1 MDSTTVELADG
12 PNGANG
18 GMCFAANLVII
29 PVMLTS
35 VQPTQIENKLD
46 RILLKVQKPGRYVG
60 GELNSIVKDWD
71 AVQTKVAFVFP
82 DIYDIGVSNVGLKI
96 LYDQVNQRGDA
107 LAERAYAPWFD
118 MEALMRQHGIPLYAL
133 ESKRPLACFDLIGF
147 TLPYETLYTN
157 TLNVLDLS
165 GIPLRSADRDETHP
179 IVIAGGHATM
189 NPEPM
194 HAFIDAFV
202 IGEGEEVIHD
212 IINVIQA
219 VKGKRKEERDD
230 LFLLS
235 SFDARQQLLHALA
248 KIQGVY
254 VPSLYEAYYLEDD
267 TVSHIEPIVADI
279 PKIITKRL
287 VAKLPPPP
295 TRFIVPNVDIVHNRI
310 SVEIMRGC
318 TRGCRFCHAGMI
330 TRPVRERSVDE
341 VMQALEESIKHS
353 GFEEIALLS
362 LSSSDYSHV
371 LELVTR
377 VGERFGDTHLKVS
390 LPSLRIESVSIDL
403 MEKLKDKRSGGFTL
417 APEAATERMRRIIN
431 KFVPDEEVINTTR
444 EIYARGWTTIK
455 LYFMIGHPSETL
467 EDVQAIADL
476 CKRVIAEGRKVAGMR
491 VKLNAG
497 VSTFVPKSQTPFQWV
512 SCDTPEQIKAKQAL
526 LRRELGRDRNI
537 KLSLTDAE
545 DSFLEAW
552 LSRGDRR
559 MAEVVY
565 TAWKNGAKFD
575 AWFEGRKYQTW
586 INAFAERGLDP
597 LFYTHR
603 QRRTDEVFPWEHI
616 TAAVRKNFL
625 FQDFRQSLEGQIR
638 VDCRLNCFACGIL
651 PTFAQMR
658 RENPGEG
665 WKCPDVKSPARAV
678 SSESVIGHQPAL
690 SGVEGLSLNSL
701 PMVGD

>member
-1 MDSTTVELADG
+1 MFTPE
-12 PNGANG
+12 
-18 GMCFAANLVII
+18 
-29 PVMLTS
+29 
-35 VQPTQIENKLD
+35 QIETKLD

-60 GELNSIVKDWD
+60 GELNITQKDWD
-71 AVQTKVAFVFP
+71 SAKTKVALVFP

-96 LYDQVNQRGDA
+96 LYDQVNQREDA
-107 LAERAYAPWFD
+107 LAERAYAPWLD
-118 MEALMRQHGIPLYAL
+118 MEALMREHGIPLYTL

-157 TLNVLDLS
+157 ALNVLDLA
-165 GIPLRSADRDETHP
+165 GIPVRAAERDESHP
-179 IVIAGGHATM
+179 IIIAGGHSTM

-212 IINVIQA
+212 IINAMQRC
-219 VKGKRKEERDD
+219 KGSNVQRFKRSD
-230 LFLLS
+230 LLLE
-235 SFDARQQLLHALA
+235 LA
-248 KIQGVY
+248 KIPGVY
-254 VPSLYEAYYLEDD
+254 VPQFYETYYMDD
-267 TVSHIEPIVADI
+267 GTVSHIEPTIEDV
-279 PKIITKRL
+279 PKVITKRI

-295 TRFIVPNVDIVHNRI
+295 TKFIVPNVDIVHNRV

-341 VMQALEESIKHS
+341 VLQAAEEALGNT
-353 GFEEIALLS
+353 GFEELALLS
-362 LSSSDYSHV
+362 LSSSDYTNV
-371 LELVTR
+371 LELVTK
-377 VGERFGDTHLKVS
+377 VGEKFGGTHLKVS

-403 MEKLKDKRSGGFTL
+403 MEKLKDRRAGGFTL

-431 KFVPDEEVINTTR
+431 KYIPDEDILNTTR
-444 EIYARGWTTIK
+444 EIYRRGWTTIK

-476 CKRVIAEGRKVAGMR
+476 CKRVLAEGRKAIGWKA
-491 VKLNAG
+491 KLHVG

-512 SCDTPEQIKAKQAL
+512 SCDTPEQIRAKQEL
-526 LRRELGRDRNI
+526 LKRELYRDRNI
-537 KLSLTDAE
+537 KLSLTEAE

-559 MAEVVY
+559 MAEVIY
-565 TAWKNGAKFD
+565 SAWKKGSKFD
-575 AWFEGRKYQTW
+575 AWHEGKKYDAW
-586 INAFAERGLDP
+586 MEAFAEQGLDP

-625 FQDFRQSLEGQIR
+625 FQDFRQSLEGEIR

-651 PTFAQMR
+651 PTFAGLR
-658 RENPGEG
+658 RENPGDG
-665 WKCPDVKSPARAV
+665 WKCPEVKTPASKKVTNEAGK
-678 SSESVIGHQPAL
+678 SHP
-690 SGVEGLSLNSL
+690 L
-701 PMVGD
+701 PVVGD

>member
-1 MDSTTVELADG
+1 
-12 PNGANG
+12 
-18 GMCFAANLVII
+18 
-29 PVMLTS
+29 MLTS
-35 VQPTQIENKLD
+35 LRLTPQQIETKLD

-60 GELNSIVKDWD
+60 GELNSIQKNWD
-71 AVQTKVAFVFP
+71 DIQTKVAFVFP

-96 LYDQVNQRGDA
+96 LYDQVNQREDA
-107 LAERAYAPWFD
+107 LAERAYAPWTD
-118 MEALMRQHGIPLYAL
+118 MEALMREDGIPLYTL

-147 TLPYETLYTN
+147 SLPYETLYTN
-157 TLNVLDLS
+157 TLNVLDLA
-165 GIPLRSADRDETHP
+165 GIPIRSMDRDETHP
-179 IVIAGGHATM
+179 IIIAGGHSTM

-212 IINVIQA
+212 IINAMQ
-219 VKGKRKEERDD
+219 GFREKRKNESGD
-230 LFLLS
+230 FFHLS
-235 SFDARQQLLHALA
+235 SIDARVELLCALA
-248 KIQGVY
+248 RIQGVY
-254 VPSLYEAYYLEDD
+254 VPSFYEAYYLEDG
-267 TVSHIEPIVADI
+267 TVSHIEPTIPNI
-279 PKIITKRL
+279 PKIITKRI
-287 VAKLPPPP
+287 VPILPPPP
-295 TRFIVPNVDIVHNRI
+295 TKFIVPNIDIVHNRV

-341 VMQALEESIKHS
+341 ILEAAEEAIKNT
-353 GFEEIALLS
+353 GFEELALLS
-362 LSSSDYSHV
+362 LSSSDYTDV

-377 VGERFGDTHLKVS
+377 VGEKFSGTHLKVS

-403 MEKLKDKRSGGFTL
+403 MEKLRGNRAGGFTL

-431 KFVPDEEVINTTR
+431 KYISDEDIINTTR

-476 CKRVIAEGRKVAGMR
+476 CKRVILEGRKVAGMK

-512 SCDTPEQIKAKQAL
+512 SCDTPEQIRAKQSL
-526 LRRELGRDRNI
+526 LRRELRDKNI
-537 KLSLTDAE
+537 KVSWTEAE

-552 LSRGDRR
+552 LSRGDRK

-575 AWFEGRKYQTW
+575 AWHEAGSYKKWIAAFE
-586 INAFAERGLDP
+586 EHGLDP

-651 PTFAQMR
+651 PTFADMR
-658 RENPGEG
+658 RENPGDI
-665 WKCPDVKSPARAV
+665 WKCPDVKSPA
-678 SSESVIGHQPAL
+678 SSNPYAMS
-690 SGVEGLSLNSL
+690 SLKL
-701 PMVGD
+701 PIVGD

>member
-1 MDSTTVELADG
+1 
-12 PNGANG
+12 
-18 GMCFAANLVII
+18 
-29 PVMLTS
+29 MLTS
-35 VQPTQIENKLD
+35 LRLTPQQIETKLD

-60 GELNSIVKDWD
+60 GELNSIQKNWD
-71 AVQTKVAFVFP
+71 DIQTKVAFVFP

-96 LYDQVNQRGDA
+96 LYDQVNQREDA
-107 LAERAYAPWFD
+107 LAERAYAPWTD
-118 MEALMRQHGIPLYAL
+118 METLMRENGIPLYTL

-147 TLPYETLYTN
+147 SLPYETLYTN
-157 TLNVLDLS
+157 TLNVLDLA
-165 GIPLRSADRDETHP
+165 GIPIRSIDRDETHP
-179 IVIAGGHATM
+179 IIIAGGHSTM

-202 IGEGEEVIHD
+202 IGEGEEVIHE
-212 IINVIQA
+212 IISAMQVFRE
-219 VKGKRKEERDD
+219 KRKNEGED
-230 LFLLS
+230 FFHLS
-235 SFDARQQLLHALA
+235 SFDARMQLLQVLA
-248 KIQGVY
+248 RIQGVY
-254 VPSLYEAYYLEDD
+254 VPSFYEAYYLEDG
-267 TVSHIEPIVADI
+267 TVSHIEPRIPNI
-279 PKIITKRL
+279 PKIITKRI
-287 VAKLPPPP
+287 VPILPPPP
-295 TRFIVPNVDIVHNRI
+295 TKFIVPNIDIVHNRV

-341 VMQALEESIKHS
+341 ILEAAEEAIKNT
-353 GFEEIALLS
+353 GFEELALLS
-362 LSSSDYSHV
+362 LSSSDYADV

-377 VGERFGDTHLKVS
+377 VGEKFGGTHLKVS

-403 MEKLKDKRSGGFTL
+403 MEKLRGNRAGGFTL

-431 KFVPDEEVINTTR
+431 KYISDEDIINTTR
-444 EIYARGWTTIK
+444 EIYARGWKTIK

-476 CKRVIAEGRKVAGMR
+476 CKRVITEGRKVAGMK

-512 SCDTPEQIKAKQAL
+512 PCDTPEQIRAKQSL
-526 LRRELGRDRNI
+526 LRRELRDKNI
-537 KLSLTDAE
+537 KVSWTEAE

-552 LSRGDRR
+552 LSRGDRK

-575 AWFEGRKYQTW
+575 AWHEAGSYKKWIAAFE
-586 INAFAERGLDP
+586 EHGLDP

-651 PTFAQMR
+651 PTFAEMR
-658 RENPGEG
+658 RENPGDV
-665 WKCPDVKSPARAV
+665 WKCPDVKSPA
-678 SSESVIGHQPAL
+678 SSNPYAMS
-690 SGVEGLSLNSL
+690 SLKL
-701 PMVGD
+701 PIVGD

>member
-1 MDSTTVELADG
+1 
-12 PNGANG
+12 
-18 GMCFAANLVII
+18 
-29 PVMLTS
+29 MLTPLRLTP
-35 VQPTQIENKLD
+35 QQIESKLD

-60 GELNSIVKDWD
+60 GELNSVRKDWD
-71 AVQTKVAFVFP
+71 DIQTKVAFVFP

-96 LYDQVNQRGDA
+96 LYDQVNQRDDA
-107 LAERAYAPWFD
+107 LAERAYAPWTD
-118 MEALMRQHGIPLYAL
+118 MEALMREHGIPLYTL
-133 ESKRPLACFDLIGF
+133 ESKRPLAGFDLIGF
-147 TLPYETLYTN
+147 SLPYETLYTN
-157 TLNVLDLS
+157 TLNILDLA
-165 GIPLRSADRDETHP
+165 GIPIRSIDRDESHP
-179 IVIAGGHATM
+179 IIIAGGHSTM

-202 IGEGEEVIHD
+202 IGEGEEVIHE
-212 IINVIQA
+212 IIDTIREF
-219 VKGKRKEERDD
+219 KRKRKACPEPGRRDERSD

-235 SFDARQQLLHALA
+235 SFDARMELLRSLA
-248 KIQGVY
+248 RIHGVY
-254 VPSLYEAYYLEDD
+254 VPRFYEAYYLEDG
-267 TVSHIEPIVADI
+267 TVSHIEPTISDI
-279 PKIITKRL
+279 PKIITKRI
-287 VAKLPPPP
+287 VAKLPPSP
-295 TRFIVPNVDIVHNRI
+295 TKFIVPNIDIVHNRV

-341 VMQALEESIKHS
+341 ILEAAEEAIKNT
-353 GFEEIALLS
+353 GFEELALLS
-362 LSSSDYSHV
+362 LSSSDYTDV

-377 VGERFGDTHLKVS
+377 VGEKFGGTHLKVS

-403 MEKLKDKRSGGFTL
+403 MEKLRGSRAGGFTL

-431 KFVPDEEVINTTR
+431 KYISDEDIINTTR

-476 CKRVIAEGRKVAGMR
+476 CKRVITEGRKVAGMK

-526 LRRELGRDRNI
+526 LRRELRDKNI
-537 KLSLTDAE
+537 KVSWTEAE

-552 LSRGDRR
+552 LSRGDRK
-559 MAEVVY
+559 MAQVVY

-575 AWFEGRKYQTW
+575 AWHEAGGYKKWIAAFE
-586 INAFAERGLDP
+586 EHGLDP

-651 PTFAQMR
+651 PTFANMR
-658 RENPGEG
+658 RENPGDV
-665 WKCPDVKSPARAV
+665 WKCPDVKSPV
-678 SSESVIGHQPAL
+678 SFNPHAMS
-690 SGVEGLSLNSL
+690 SLKL
-701 PMVGD
+701 PIVGD

>member
-1 MDSTTVELADG
+1 MFS
-12 PNGANG
+12 
-18 GMCFAANLVII
+18 
-29 PVMLTS
+29 PVSLT
-35 VQPTQIENKLD
+35 PEQIESRLD

-60 GELNSIVKDWD
+60 GELNSVVKDWD
-71 AVQTKVAFVFP
+71 KTTTKVAFVFP

-96 LYDQVNQRGDA
+96 LYDQVNQREDA
-107 LAERAYAPWFD
+107 LAERAYSPWLD
-118 MEALMRQHGIPLYAL
+118 MEALMREHEIPLYTL
-133 ESKRPLACFDLIGF
+133 ESKRPLACFDLIGVS
-147 TLPYETLYTN
+147 LPYETLYTN
-157 TLNVLDLS
+157 TLNVLDLA
-165 GIPLRSADRDETHP
+165 GIPVRSEERDETHP
-179 IVIAGGHATM
+179 VVIAGGHSTM

-212 IINVIQA
+212 IINAIQ
-219 VKGKRKEERDD
+219 VFKRKRKEEDSD
-230 LFLLS
+230 IFHLP
-235 SFDARQQLLHALA
+235 SFEARTRLLHDLA
-248 KIQGVY
+248 RIQGVY
-254 VPSLYEAYYLEDD
+254 VPRFYQAYYLEDE
-267 TVSHIEPIVADI
+267 TLSHIEPTVPDV
-279 PKIITKRL
+279 PKVVTKRI
-287 VAKLPPPP
+287 VPVLPPPP
-295 TRFIVPNVDIVHNRI
+295 TKFIVPNIDIVHNRV

-330 TRPVRERSVDE
+330 TRPVRERTVEE
-341 VMQALEESIKHS
+341 VLQAAEEAIRHT
-353 GFEEIALLS
+353 GFEELALLS
-362 LSSSDYSHV
+362 LSSSDYTNV
-371 LELVTR
+371 LELVTK
-377 VGERFGDTHLKVS
+377 VGEKFGGKHLKIG

-403 MEKLKDKRSGGFTL
+403 MEKLRDSRSGGFTL

-431 KFVPDEEVINTTR
+431 KFIPDEDILNTTR
-444 EIYARGWTTIK
+444 EIYRRGWTTIK

-476 CKRVIAEGRKVAGMR
+476 CKKVLAEGRKVIGMKA
-491 VKLNAG
+491 KLNAG

-537 KLSLTDAE
+537 KLSLTKAE

-565 TAWKNGAKFD
+565 SAWKNGTKFD
-575 AWFEGRKYQTW
+575 AWDEGVKHEAWMTAFEQH
-586 INAFAERGLDP
+586 GLDP

-625 FQDFRQSLEGQIR
+625 FQDFRASLEGEIR

-651 PTFAQMR
+651 PTFANMR
-658 RENPGEG
+658 RENPGDV
-665 WKCPDVKSPARAV
+665 WKCPDVKSPV
-678 SSESVIGHQPAL
+678 STNPSAMSRL
-690 SGVEGLSLNSL
+690 KL
-701 PMVGD
+701 PVVGD

>member
-1 MDSTTVELADG
+1 
-12 PNGANG
+12 
-18 GMCFAANLVII
+18 
-29 PVMLTS
+29 MLT
-35 VQPTQIENKLD
+35 PTRHTPAQIEDELD

-60 GELNSIVKDWD
+60 GELNSIVKDWESV
-71 AVQTKVAFVFP
+71 ATKVAFVFP

-96 LYDQVNQRGDA
+96 LYDQVNQREDA
-107 LAERAYAPWFD
+107 LAERAYAPWLD
-118 MEALMRQHGIPLYAL
+118 MEALMREHGIPLYTL
-133 ESKRPLACFDLIGF
+133 ESKRPLADFDIIGF
-147 TLPYETLYTN
+147 SLPYETLYTN
-157 TLNVLDLS
+157 TLNVLDLA
-165 GIPLRSADRDETHP
+165 GIPIRSADRDETHP
-179 IVIAGGHATM
+179 IIIAGGHSTM

-212 IINVIQA
+212 IINSIMSLRGAERRSNLDSNQEIASPPA
-219 VKGKRKEERDD
+219 VSRNDILRK
-230 LFLLS
+230 
-235 SFDARQQLLHALA
+235 LA
-248 KIQGVY
+248 GIQGVY
-254 VPSLYEAYYLEDD
+254 VPCFYEAYYLEDG
-267 TVSHIEPIVADI
+267 TVSHIEPLVPGI
-279 PKIITKRL
+279 PRIITKRI
-287 VAKLPPPP
+287 VPVLPPPP
-295 TRFIVPNVDIVHNRI
+295 TKFIVPNIDVVHNRI

-330 TRPVRERSVDE
+330 TRPVRERTVDE
-341 VMQALEESIKHS
+341 VLQAAEEAIKNT
-353 GFEEIALLS
+353 GFEDLALLS
-362 LSSSDYSHV
+362 LSSSDYSNV

-377 VGERFGDTHLKVS
+377 VGEKFGGSHLKIG

-403 MEKLKDKRSGGFTL
+403 MEKLKDNRSGGFTL

-431 KFVPDEEVINTTR
+431 KFIPDEEIIDTTR
-444 EIYARGWTTIK
+444 EIYRRGWTTLK

-476 CKRVIAEGRKVAGMR
+476 CKRVLAEGRKVIGMKA
-491 VKLNAG
+491 KLHAG

-512 SCDTPEQIKAKQAL
+512 SCDTPEQIRAKQSL
-526 LRRELGRDRNI
+526 LRSELMRDRNI

-565 TAWKNGAKFD
+565 SAWKNGSKFD
-575 AWFEGRKYQTW
+575 AWNEGKKYPAWIQAFEEQ
-586 INAFAERGLDP
+586 GLDP

-638 VDCRLNCFACGIL
+638 VDCRLDCFACGIL
-651 PTFAQMR
+651 PTFANMR
-658 RENPGEG
+658 REHPGDV
-665 WKCPDVKSPARAV
+665 WKCPDVKSPATSNLSAQ
-678 SSESVIGHQPAL
+678 SSL
-690 SGVEGLSLNSL
+690 KL
-701 PMVGD
+701 PIVGD

>member
-1 MDSTTVELADG
+1 
-12 PNGANG
+12 
-18 GMCFAANLVII
+18 
-29 PVMLTS
+29 MLT
-35 VQPTQIENKLD
+35 PEQIEKELD

-60 GELNSIVKDWD
+60 GELNSVQKDWD
-71 AVQTKVAFVFP
+71 SVRTRVALVFP

-96 LYDQVNQRGDA
+96 LYDQINQREDA
-107 LAERAYAPWFD
+107 LAERAYAPWLD
-118 MEALMRQHGIPLYAL
+118 MEDLMRARGIPLYAL

-157 TLNVLDLS
+157 ALNVLDLA
-165 GIPLRSADRDETHP
+165 GLPVRSAERGDTHP
-179 IVIAGGHATM
+179 IIIAGGHSTM

-212 IINVIQA
+212 IINVIQR
-219 VKGKRKEERDD
+219 VKGQKSKVPSD
-230 LFLLS
+230 LRPS
-235 SFDARQQLLHALA
+235 TFDREDILRELAR
-248 KIQGVY
+248 IPGVY
-254 VPSLYEAYYLEDD
+254 VPSFYETFYMDD
-267 TVSHIEPIVADI
+267 GTVSHIEPKVPDV
-279 PKIITKRL
+279 PKVITKRI

-295 TRFIVPNVDIVHNRI
+295 TKFIVPNVDIVHNRV

-341 VMQALEESIKHS
+341 ILEAAEEAIRNT
-353 GFEEIALLS
+353 GFEELALLS
-362 LSSSDYSHV
+362 LSSSDYTNV
-371 LELVTR
+371 LELVTK
-377 VGERFGDTHLKVS
+377 VGEKFGGSHLKVS

-403 MEKLKDKRSGGFTL
+403 MEKLKDRRSGGFTL

-431 KFVPDEEVINTTR
+431 KFIPDEDIINTTR
-444 EIYARGWTTIK
+444 EIYRRGWTTIK

-476 CKRVIAEGRKVAGMR
+476 CKRVIAEGRKVIGWKA
-491 VKLNAG
+491 KLNAG

-526 LRRELGRDRNI
+526 LRRELGRDKNI
-537 KLSLTDAE
+537 KLSLTKAE

-559 MAEVVY
+559 MAEVIHS
-565 TAWKNGAKFD
+565 AWRNGSKFD
-575 AWFEGRKYQTW
+575 AWGEGQRYDAWMAAFEKH
-586 INAFAERGLDP
+586 GLDP

-651 PTFAQMR
+651 PTFASLR
-658 RENPGEG
+658 RENPGEV
-665 WKCPDVKSPARAV
+665 WKCPDVKSPARATI
-678 SSESVIGHQPAL
+678 SEAVNGNPLSV
-690 SGVEGLSLNSL
+690 
-701 PMVGD
+701 VGD